1 MRSITISEKT
11 QQHKDY
17 EELALVEDRD
27 EFFYRWLKVIL
38 KKLEIRSKK
47 K

>member
-11 QQHKDY
+11 TRHKDS

-27 EFFYRWLKVIL
+27 EFFYRWLKAML

-47 K
+47 

>member
-11 QQHKDY
+11 QHKDS

-27 EFFYRWLKVIL
+27 EFFYRWLKSIL
-38 KKLEIRSKK
+38 KKIEGGRKLE
-47 K
+47 